1 MNKAILIGNLVRDPE
16 IGESSSGK
24 TYCRFSVA
32 VRRDY
37 PDANGEYQA
46 DFFNC
51 TAWRGLAENIGK
63 YLRKG
68 NKIAIEG
75 SIQINKREGRD
86 GTERTYV
93 EISVSSA
100 DFMMSA
106 GGVNSNAES
115 TRTNSDNRR
124 ARKPK
129 PVLQEIEDDS
139 DIPF

>member
-1 MNKAILIGNLVRDPE
+1 MNKVILIGNLVRDPE
-16 IGESSSGK
+16 VGESSSGK

-37 PDANGEYQA
+37 PDVNGEYQA

-63 YLRKG
+63 YLHKG
-68 NKIAIEG
+68 NKIAVEG
-75 SIQINKREGRD
+75 NIQINKREGRD
-86 GTERTYV
+86 GTEKTYV

-100 DFMMSA
+100 DFMIST
-106 GGVNSNAES
+106 GGSNSNAES
-115 TRTNSDNRR
+115 ARTNGDNRN

-129 PVLQEIEDDS
+129 PTLQDIDDDS

>member
-1 MNKAILIGNLVRDPE
+1 MNKVILIGNLVRDPE
-16 IGESSSGK
+16 MGESSSGK

-51 TAWRGLAENIGK
+51 TAWRGLAENIAK

-68 NKIAIEG
+68 NKIAVEG

-93 EISVSSA
+93 EISVNSA
-100 DFMMSA
+100 DFMTSA
-106 GGVNSNAES
+106 VNSNGN
-115 TRTNSDNRR
+115 TGNSRENDDNRR
-124 ARKPK
+124 TSKPK
-129 PVLQEIEDDS
+129 PTLQAIDDDL